1 MADLKKGAFEEE
13 VKTHRI
19 RMTLSSRNVEAL
31 EKGELPLEHDFVCT
45 VFA

>member
-31 EKGELPLEHDFVCT
+31 EKGAWIQSKLYL
-45 VFA
+45 